1 MLQSNAVTNQTFTYD
16 RWGNR
21 SASTLALSF
30 NSATNRITTTGY
42 NSYDSAGNQLG
53 LPGFTLQYDGASRI
67 KTVNSGSTATYTYD
81 GDGRRVKKVAGGV
94 TTYYFYDPEGNA
106 TWEYKVG
113 TGWETFNLF
122 FNGKHAAIN
131 NTAEGLRWR
140 HLDHLGN
147 LVLKTNNA
155 GVDVCRYYTKPYGE
169 LNSRTCTEGDD
180 YWFTGKERDAETGL
194 DCFGARYHG
203 SAIGR
208 FTSSDPIGGFTEV
221 PQSLN
226 KYSYGLN
233 NPLRYTDQDGLMA
246 VPVIPLGGILI
257 GGVWGGI
264 DAYINQTGYGKGIFS
279 GAMGGL
285 AASMTYPVN
294 PIYAGAISG
303 GVTNISGQLYDTA
316 FTEKTWRDIDLVS
329 LGIDTTMGALIGRV
343 LGPVTTTIQ
352 RWKWQGLIPPRP
364 GSGLVPARFTTY
376 YGPKAKDL
384 HRAFGL
390 SGFFGSSYH
399 MATHEIGST
408 YTPADLFSFR
418 LRLLEGIA
426 RGSHL

>member
-1 MLQSNAVTNQTFTYD
+1 V
-16 RWGNR
+16 
-21 SASTLALSF
+21 
-30 NSATNRITTTGY
+30 
-42 NSYDSAGNQLG
+42 
-53 LPGFTLQYDGASRI
+53 
-67 KTVNSGSTATYTYD
+67 
-81 GDGRRVKKVAGGV
+81 
-94 TTYYFYDPEGNA
+94 
-106 TWEYKVG
+106 
-113 TGWETFNLF
+113 GWETFNLF
-122 FNGKHAAIN
+122 FNGRHAAVN
-131 NTAEGLRWR
+131 NTTEGLRWR

-147 LVLKTNNA
+147 LRLKTDNTGQA
-155 GVDVCRYYTKPYGE
+155 RCYYYYKPYGE
-169 LNSRTCTEGDD
+169 ISYKSCTEADD

-194 DCFGARYHG
+194 DYFGARYHG

-208 FTSSDPIGGFTEV
+208 FTSVDPIGGFTEV

-226 KYSYGLN
+226 KYAYGLN
-233 NPLRYTDQDGLMA
+233 NPLRYADADGQFA

-285 AASMTYPVN
+285 AASMTYPWN
-294 PIYAGAISG
+294 PIYAGAITG

-343 LGPVTTTIQ
+343 LGPVTTSIQ

-364 GSGLVPARFTTY
+364 GPGLVPARFTTY

-408 YTPADLFSFR
+408 YTPADLSSYR

-426 RGSHL
+426 RGSQLRPDVRIGEITYGPLPYDE